1 MQSSYYI
8 IISII
13 TLYYF
18 TGILCT
24 ETFENVICENTTNG
38 VIINKSDIKEKREFN
53 FSEFTTS
60 TEHNTLLNQ
69 DFIIVEI
76 DSEKQELNLLKNKQK
91 VMIMKMK
98 FILNLPRKDDNW
110 KNNKERLQFKTLFDD
125 FTFLTDKMH
134 NIMVNSF
141 SKQISCY
148 DSSISLVLNNIIIM
162 KNMYSNLMKK
172 LDRNVSNLSI
182 VTQLKETIICLVD
195 FNSKLEIGY
204 DYHLELKEKM
214 LANVNAL
221 KKSFK
226 LTTYELTK
234 LSESLMVKDL
244 SFIKDNLIKIF
255 QLYDETEKSS
265 VYGVE
270 NSFKLFLN
278 SSFKNLTVLNNS
290 MHSFIN
296 SK

>member
-38 VIINKSDIKEKREFN
+38 VIINKSDIKEKKEFN
-53 FSEFTTS
+53 FSEFATS